1 MSGGSGTG
9 HGPDGTGHGARGH
22 VQVPAAVRTLAILRY
37 LAGQARPV
45 TAGAIG
51 RDLEIPRSSLYHLLA
66 TLEQEGFVAHVSPPG
81 RYELGLAAFEL
92 GSAYQRQAGLERL
105 GRPLLARLVART
117 GYPGHLGI
125 LDGTEVVYLV
135 REDPRDPLPL
145 ITEVGVRLP
154 AHLTASGRC
163 LLAARSMLPVEATY
177 SQRTASISRTGR
189 GPKGLTNLRRQLV
202 IDRRRGWSLEDGEVT
217 PGFASIAAAARS
229 HSRRPAASIGLTFPS
244 DRLDEAARAELATAV
259 VRTADALTARLSGRP
274 PAAREA
280 SPDGRQLPARPRR
293 SGADE
298 GEAGH
303 DEADQHQPRTG
314 EPDQHHQ

>member
-1 MSGGSGTG
+1 MDANRGTG
-9 HGPDGTGHGARGH
+9 TGS

-37 LAGQARPV
+37 LAAQARPV

-51 RDLEIPRSSLYHLLA
+51 RDLAIPRSSLYHLLT
-66 TLEQEGFVAHVSPPG
+66 TLEREGFVAHVSPPG
-81 RYELGLAAFEL
+81 RYELGVAAFEL

-117 GYPGHLGI
+117 GCTGHLGI
-125 LDGTEVVYLV
+125 LDDTEVVYLI

-163 LLAARSMLPVEATY
+163 LLAARSLLPVEATY
-177 SQRTASISRTGR
+177 SHRTALTSRTGR

-202 IDRRRGWSLEDGEVT
+202 LDRRRGWSLEDGEVT
-217 PGFASIAAAARS
+217 EGFASIAAAARS
-229 HSRRPAASIGLTFPS
+229 HGQRPAASIGLTFPS
-244 DRLDEAARAELATAV
+244 ERLDEPGRAELATEV
-259 VRTADALTARLSGRP
+259 VRTADRLTARLRGWS
-274 PAAREA
+274 AATRTAPSVTA
-280 SPDGRQLPARPRR
+280 SPDRWQVTVGAPA
-293 SGADE
+293 SGADD

-303 DEADQHQPRTG
+303 DRADQDEPQSG
-314 EPDQHHQ
+314 EPDQDHQ